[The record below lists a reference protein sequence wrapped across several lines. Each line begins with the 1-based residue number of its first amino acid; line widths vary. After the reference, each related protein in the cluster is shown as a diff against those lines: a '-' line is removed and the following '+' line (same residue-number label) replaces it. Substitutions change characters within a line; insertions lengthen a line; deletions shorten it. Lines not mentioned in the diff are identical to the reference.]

1 MRYEEWLLRQTSR
14 RRFLQRAGLLT
25 ATLGAAPAFL
35 AACGDDDEPA
45 QESGNGGDG
54 PAAAPK
60 ASGRVDYLSWEA
72 YDLPEPLKRWKRKNG
87 VEVKATYIGN
97 HNDIQAKLKGSG
109 GGGGFDLITYYQGY
123 KPLYSQLEILEPLDE
138 NKIPNLSGLLPFFA
152 GDEGNFWVD
161 EDGTRTG
168 VPFTW
173 GSFGITYDS
182 EAIKQLPSWYDL
194 LDPKLKGKVG
204 MVDDFVGNWTLGA
217 RINGLKVDELDD
229 AGYQK
234 VRELLLDLARQ
245 TRGVSASYGDL
256 TTQLVNGD
264 VVAAWTGWA
273 AVNQFA
279 KDAGKDTVKTNLPK
293 EGSSSFC
300 DAYAI
305 PPGADNADTV
315 YSWINEA
322 LDPVVNARAAEFLV
336 GGVTVE
342 AAIPELNKATAS
354 LYPYDKLDELL
365 KQAPLFNNPPVESDQ
380 YKTFEE
386 LQRGWEEIKSEAQ
399 A

>member
-1 MRYEEWLLRQTSR
+1 MSYEEWVLRQTSR

-25 ATLGAAPAFL
+25 ATVGAAPAFL
-35 AACGDDDEPA
+35 AACGDDDDEPA
-45 QESGNGGDG
+45 GDSGDG
-54 PAAAPK
+54 GGAAGVPK

-72 YDLPEPLKRWKRKNG
+72 YDLPGPLKAWKRKNG

-97 HNDIQAKLKGSG
+97 HNDIQAKLKAS
-109 GGGGFDLITYYQGY
+109 GGGGFDIITYYQGY
-123 KPLYSQLEILEPLDE
+123 KPLYAQLGILESLDE
-138 NKIPNLSGLLPFFA
+138 DKIPKVSGLFPFFG
-152 GDEGNFWVD
+152 GDEGGFWVD
-161 EDGTRTG
+161 DDGTRTG

-182 EAIKQLPSWYDL
+182 EATPELPSWYDL

-204 MVDDFVGNWTLGA
+204 MVDDFVGNWTLGS
-217 RINGLKVDELDD
+217 RINGLRVDELDD
-229 AGYQK
+229 AGYQT
-234 VRELLLDLARQ
+234 VRDLLLDLARQ

-279 KDAGKDTVKTNLPK
+279 VDAGKDTIKTNLPK
-293 EGSSSFC
+293 EGSASFC
-300 DAYAI
+300 DAYAM
-305 PPGADNADTV
+305 PPDSDNKDTV

-336 GGVTVE
+336 GGVTVKD
-342 AAIPELNKATAS
+342 AVPELNKATAA

-365 KQAPLFNNPPVESDQ
+365 EQAPLFNNPPVESDQ

-386 LQRGWEEIKSEAQ
+386 LQRAWEEIKSEAQ

>member
-1 MRYEEWLLRQTSR
+1 MRYEEWVLRQTSR

-25 ATLGAAPAFL
+25 ASVGAAPAFL
-35 AACGDDDEPA
+35 AACGGDDDEP
-45 QESGNGGDG
+45 SGGSGGGGG
-54 PAAAPK
+54 PAGVPE
-60 ASGRVDYLSWEA
+60 ASGRVDYLSWEG
-72 YDLPEPLKRWKRKNG
+72 YDLPEPLKQWKREND
-87 VEVKATYIGN
+87 VEVKSTYVGN
-97 HNDIQAKLKGSG
+97 HNDIQAKLKAS
-109 GGGGFDLITYYQGY
+109 GGGGFDVITYYQGY
-123 KPLYSQLEILEPLDE
+123 KPLYSQLEILEPIDE
-138 NKIPNLSGLLPFFA
+138 EKIPNLSGLFPFFA

-161 EDGTRTG
+161 EDGTRSG

-173 GSFGITYDS
+173 GSFGITYDT
-182 EAIKQLPSWYDL
+182 EATPELPSWYDL

-217 RINGLKVDELDD
+217 RINGLRPDQLDE

-245 TRGVSASYGDL
+245 TRGVAASYGDL

-279 KDAGKDTVKTNLPK
+279 ADAGKDTIETNVPK

-305 PPGADNADTV
+305 PPGSDNADTV
-315 YSWINEA
+315 YAWINEA
-322 LDPVVNARAAEFLV
+322 LDPVVHARAAESLV

-342 AAIPELNKATAS
+342 SAVPELNKATAA
-354 LYPYDKLDELL
+354 LYPYDRLDELL
-365 KQAPLFNNPPVESDQ
+365 ERAPLFNNPPVESDE

-386 LQRGWEEIKSEAQ
+386 LQQAWEEIKSEAQ

>member
-1 MRYEEWLLRQTSR
+1 MSYEEWVLRQTSR

-25 ATLGAAPAFL
+25 ATVGAAPAFL
-35 AACGDDDEPA
+35 AACGDDDEPPA
-45 QESGNGGDG
+45 GDSGDG
-54 PAAAPK
+54 GGAAGVPK

-72 YDLPEPLKRWKRKNG
+72 YDLPGPLKAWKRKNG

-97 HNDIQAKLKGSG
+97 HNDIQAKLKAS
-109 GGGGFDLITYYQGY
+109 GGGGFDIITYYQGY
-123 KPLYSQLEILEPLDE
+123 KPLYAQLGILESLDE
-138 NKIPNLSGLLPFFA
+138 DKIPKVSGLFPFFG
-152 GDEGNFWVD
+152 GDEGGFWVD
-161 EDGTRTG
+161 DDGTRTG

-182 EAIKQLPSWYDL
+182 EATPELPSWYDL

-204 MVDDFVGNWTLGA
+204 MVDDFVGNWTLGS
-217 RINGLKVDELDD
+217 RINGLRVDELDD

-234 VRELLLDLARQ
+234 VRDLLLDLARQ

-279 KDAGKDTVKTNLPK
+279 VDAGKDTIKTNLPK
-293 EGSSSFC
+293 EGSASFC
-300 DAYAI
+300 DAYAM
-305 PPGADNADTV
+305 PPDSDNKDTV

-336 GGVTVE
+336 GGVTVKD
-342 AAIPELNKATAS
+342 AVPELNKATAA

-365 KQAPLFNNPPVESDQ
+365 EQAPLFNNPPVESDQ

-386 LQRGWEEIKSEAQ
+386 LQRAWEEIKSEAQ

>member
-1 MRYEEWLLRQTSR
+1 MSYEEWLIRQTSR
-14 RRFLQRAGLLT
+14 RRFLQRAGLVT
-25 ATLGAAPAFL
+25 AAVGAAPAFL
-35 AACGDDDEPA
+35 AACGDDDDEDSA
-45 QESGNGGDG
+45 GDAGDG
-54 PAAAPK
+54 GGGVPK
-60 ASGRVDYLSWEA
+60 ASGRVDYLSWEG
-72 YDLPEPLKRWKRKNG
+72 YDLPDPLKAWKRKNN

-97 HNDIQAKLKGSG
+97 HNDIQAKLKAG
-109 GGGGFDLITYYQGY
+109 GGGGFDVITYYQGY
-123 KPLYSQLEILEPLDE
+123 KPLYAQLEILEPLDE
-138 NKIPNLSGLLPFFA
+138 DKIPNLSGMLPYFG

-161 EDGTRTG
+161 DDGTRTG

-173 GSFGITYDS
+173 GSFGITYDTEATS
-182 EAIKQLPSWYDL
+182 ELPSWYDL

-229 AGYQK
+229 AGYEK
-234 VRELLLDLARQ
+234 VRKLLLDLARQ

-279 KDAGKDTVKTNLPK
+279 KDAGKDTIKTSLPK

-305 PPGADNADTV
+305 PPGADNQDTV

-322 LDPVVNARAAEFLV
+322 LDPAVNARAAEFLV

-342 AAIPELNKATAS
+342 GAIDELNRATAS
-354 LYPYDKLDELL
+354 LYPYDRLDKLLE
-365 KQAPLFNNPPVESDQ
+365 QAPLFNNPPVESDEF
-380 YKTFEE
+380 KTFEE
-386 LQRGWEEIKSEAQ
+386 LQRAWEEIKSEAK

>member
-1 MRYEEWLLRQTSR
+1 MSYEEWVLRETSR

-25 ATLGAAPAFL
+25 ATVGAAPAFL
-35 AACGDDDEPA
+35 AACGDDDDEPA
-45 QESGNGGDG
+45 QESGDGGG
-54 PAAAPK
+54 PAGVPQ

-72 YDLPEPLKRWKRKNG
+72 YDLPDPLKDWKRSNG

-109 GGGGFDLITYYQGY
+109 GGGGFDVITYYQGY

-138 NKIPNLSGLLPFFA
+138 DKIPNLSGLFPFFA
-152 GDEGNFWVD
+152 SKEGNFWVD

-182 EAIKQLPSWYDL
+182 EATAELPSWFDL

-217 RINGLKVDELDD
+217 RINGLKVDELDE

-234 VRELLLDLARQ
+234 VRKLLLDLARQ

-279 KDAGKDTVKTNLPK
+279 KDAGKDTIKTNLPK

-322 LDPVVNARAAEFLV
+322 IDPVVNAKAAEFLV

-342 AAIPELNKATAS
+342 DAIPELNKATAG
-354 LYPYDKLDELL
+354 LYPYDRLGGLVE
-365 KQAPLFNNPPVESDQ
+365 QAPLFNNPPVESDQ
-380 YKTFEE
+380 YKTIEE
-386 LQRGWEEIKSEAQ
+386 LQRGWE
-399 A
+399 